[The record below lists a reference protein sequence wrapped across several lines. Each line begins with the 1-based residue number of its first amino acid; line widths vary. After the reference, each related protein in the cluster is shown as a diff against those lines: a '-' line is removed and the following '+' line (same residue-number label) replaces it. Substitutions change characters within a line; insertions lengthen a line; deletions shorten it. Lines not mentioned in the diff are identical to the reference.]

1 MYFEYTKAEVDY
13 LGQRDE
19 KLKKAMDGI
28 GMIKREMIPGF
39 FEALMNSIV
48 SQQISSG
55 AFKTVWQRM
64 KSEISDMSADNVA
77 NMNEEY
83 LCGFG
88 ISGRKAN
95 YIISAARELKNVD
108 IDRLCL
114 LGNEEFVKELC
125 KLKGVGCWTAH
136 MMMIF
141 SLGRKDVFAVDDYGV
156 KKGLMTLHGLQDVS
170 KDKAREFAELYSP
183 YGSVACLY
191 LWEIASRNGKL
202 RMEN

>member
-19 KLKKAMDGI
+19 RLKKAMDGI
-28 GMIKREMIPGF
+28 GMIKREMIPSF

-48 SQQISSG
+48 AQQISS
-55 AFKTVWQRM
+55 AALHTVWQRM
-64 KSEISDMSADNVA
+64 KSEIQDMSADNIA
-77 NMNEEY
+77 NMSEEY

-95 YIISAARELKNVD
+95 YIISAATELKNVD
-108 IDRLCL
+108 ISRLSSL
-114 LGNEEFVKELC
+114 DNEEFTRELC
-125 KLKGVGCWTAH
+125 KLKGVGSWTAH

-141 SLGRKDVFAVDDYGV
+141 CLGRKDVFAVDDYGV
-156 KKGLMTLHGLQDVS
+156 KKGLMTLHGLQDIS
-170 KDKAREFAELYSP
+170 KDEAQEFAELYSP

-191 LWEIASRNGKL
+191 LWEIASRN
-202 RMEN
+202 